1 MQYDMSKLRS
11 KVSYPQFEAL
21 MLHFNSME
29 HEKDEK
35 LNGVIVFKNESFE
48 KDYSVEERSYIVSS
62 DNKAF
67 NPNACGYSLYGSSL
81 DGSDI
86 GVRLEQYM
94 AYKTG
99 VKGWE
104 VEYCY
109 FL

>member
-1 MQYDMSKLRS
+1 MKYDMDKLRS
-11 KVSYPQFEAL
+11 RVSYPEFEAL

-35 LNGVIVFKNESFE
+35 LNGVIVFKSDSFE
-48 KDYSVEERSYIVSS
+48 KDYPEEERSYVVSS
-62 DNKAF
+62 NNKAF
-67 NPNACGYSLYGSSL
+67 YPDACGYSLYGSSL

-94 AYKTG
+94 SYKTG